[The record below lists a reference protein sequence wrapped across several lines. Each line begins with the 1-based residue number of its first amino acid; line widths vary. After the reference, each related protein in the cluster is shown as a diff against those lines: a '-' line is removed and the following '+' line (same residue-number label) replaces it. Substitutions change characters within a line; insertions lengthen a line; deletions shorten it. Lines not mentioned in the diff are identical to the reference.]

1 MPTALPNERWPDS
14 SQVINETYG
23 RLLEVCKELEIIRA
37 EKAIAAWTEKRD
49 FVDDLQFNLGMP
61 MDRIAR
67 RRCVKRFTLTMLRM
81 GEQIYERQ
89 EVDSPLW
96 D

>member
-1 MPTALPNERWPDS
+1 MSTALPNERWPDA

-23 RLLEVCKELEIIRA
+23 RLLDVCKELEIIRA
-37 EKAIAAWTEKRD
+37 EKTIAAWTEKRD
-49 FVDDLQFNLGMP
+49 FIDDLRFNLGMP
-61 MDRIAR
+61 MDRVSR

-81 GEQIYERQ
+81 GERIYEQQ
-89 EVDSPLW
+89 EDDSPLW